1 MSILIATAYDEGL
14 IPLTRLAC
22 SLVPGEDVELA
33 HVAPMRLQGAELTAA
48 REALLLQAQTIAGAA
63 PHVEPILLTGD
74 PVAALLQLIATRQ
87 PELIVLGGSTRA
99 VELGPVAQAIVAEAK
114 VPVLAARGLPDE
126 LPWPMHIAV
135 GVDLTTASGP
145 AVAWAE
151 KVQGGR
157 VTLLHAWSPPE
168 VAQRLG
174 HAVSA
179 DAPAPEVLDSLRHDV
194 RAAAGREDADVEL
207 VAVPTGES
215 LTHVLFNR
223 AVEIDADLLV
233 FGTHVT
239 GFGNRVT
246 GKLLG
251 EAIHQAP
258 LPVVAV
264 PDHSWDRVVP
274 TLRRVLVAVD
284 FSDASATAVPYA
296 FSMAGPEGEVHL
308 AHVFSH
314 RFNPERAEQRAA
326 EFRIRLTALVPN
338 AGRWAGTHVSVH
350 ALDDADPVGRICALA
365 DELAVD
371 AIVVGAVP
379 HNPLWG
385 LAVGSFVQ
393 DLTAKTHRPVLI
405 VRPKEG

>member
-1 MSILIATAYDEGL
+1 MSILIATAYDDGL

-22 SLVPGEDVELA
+22 SLVPGEDVELV
-33 HVAPMRLQGAELTAA
+33 HVVPMQLRSPELATA
-48 REALLLQAQTIAGAA
+48 REALRLQAQSIAGAA
-63 PHVEPILLTGD
+63 PHVEPTLLTGD
-74 PVAALLQLIATRQ
+74 PVAALLQLIAIRQ
-87 PELIVLGGSTRA
+87 PQLIVLGGSTRA

-135 GVDLTTASGP
+135 GVDLTPASGP

-151 KVQGGR
+151 RVQGGR
-157 VTLLHAWSPPE
+157 VTLLHAWSPAE
-168 VAQRLG
+168 MSQRLG
-174 HAVSA
+174 HAVS
-179 DAPAPEVLDSLRHDV
+179 DDAPEVLASLRRDV
-194 RAAAGREDADVEL
+194 RSAAGRADAEVEL
-207 VAVPTGES
+207 VAVPGGES

-251 EAIHQAP
+251 DAIHDAP

-264 PDHSWDRVVP
+264 PDHAWDRVVP

-284 FSDASATAVPYA
+284 FSEASGTAVPYA
-296 FSMAGPEGEVHL
+296 FAMAGPAGEVHL

-365 DELAVD
+365 EELAVD

-393 DLTAKTHRPVLI
+393 DLTAKTHRPVLV
-405 VRPKEG
+405 VRPQDA